1 MAPGASTAHTMME
14 DKEKALHGALATVSM
29 RSRRISQFAPLL
41 IALVGLPARGK
52 SQLAH
57 RLSRHLNWNGEST
70 KVFDCSEYRRKH
82 MALYGSHDIFRADN
96 QQGSAIRRQSARE
109 AVQDAVLWLKEGNSV
124 AIFDGTNITREQRR
138 ELDDYCQSDMGF
150 RILFIECV
158 CEDQEL
164 LERNII
170 EILHY
175 SADYKSM
182 SEEEAVD
189 DLRKKLEH
197 YMRQYEPIDGN
208 LETISFVRVEN
219 MGETVTAH
227 KVIGQKE
234 SGILGYLSGM
244 RALPQ
249 TLYFTRHGESE
260 YNVVGRIGGDAALS
274 ARGQLYARAL
284 AEHVN
289 ALAGREPLTVW
300 TSELR
305 RTKQTAADIRAPKY
319 PLRALNELDAGIC
332 EGLTYEEMQERFP
345 QEFAWRDQDKLRYR
359 YPWGES
365 YIDIMTRLR
374 PVLAALEDDHNVVVV
389 GHQAVLRCMLG
400 YFLDAKLDELPY
412 MNVPLHTIVKL
423 TSYGYKY
430 KVEMIKLPIDCVD
443 THRKQPK
450 FSLYNNVWF
459 RGIIGV
465 YALLDSHYK
474 YDVAPVAFI
483 RLLCLVIYMI
493 LFTLADHARRLADIE
508 RDAAERTATIELELI
523 DKKLSAEKS
532 ASDKRMQ
539 AELEAVEAG
548 SSRGSNRG
556 SRSINSTICTTAPL
570 SPRAIEHG
578 DIALSHKATTS
589 GIPHVFQAGDA
600 IQAHP
605 QAWGP
610 YGTNVA
616 APPGPLP
623 TFQEVGVTSAPP

>member
-1 MAPGASTAHTMME
+1 MMALLRIQSDWYIYFWLLYCKIYSAIIWLFGNHCRGTDKARAVITSGIGGQSLGSLHRVRTRRKKTQQYHRTKHVVALARRPSYKRIVMAPGSSTAHAMME
-14 DKEKALHGALATVSM
+14 DKEKLLAPATI

-57 RLSRHLNWNGEST
+57 RLARHLNWNGEST
-70 KVFDCSEYRRKH
+70 KVFDCSEYRRRH

-96 QQGSAIRRQSARE
+96 QQGSAIRRQSAHE
-109 AVQDAVLWLKEGNSV
+109 AVQDAVIWLKDGNSV

-138 ELDDYCQSDMGF
+138 ELSDYCLSDMGF

-175 SADYKSM
+175 SADYKDM

-197 YMRQYEPIDGN
+197 YMRQYEPIDAG
-208 LETISFVRVEN
+208 LESIGFVRVEN

-227 KVIGQKE
+227 KVAGQKE

-244 RALPQ
+244 RGLPQ
-249 TLYFTRHGESE
+249 TIYFTRHGESE
-260 YNVVGRIGGDAALS
+260 YNVLGRIGGDAALS

-284 AEHVN
+284 ADYFN
-289 ALAGREPLTVW
+289 AMATIDPVSVW

-305 RTKQTAADIRAPKY
+305 RTKQTAADIHAVKRPV
-319 PLRALNELDAGIC
+319 RALNELDAGIC

-374 PVLAALEDDHNVVVV
+374 PVLSALEDEHNVVVV

-430 KVEMIKLPIDCVD
+430 KVEMIKLPVECVD
-443 THRKQPK
+443 TYRQQPK
-450 FSLYNNVWF
+450 NCSIN
-459 RGIIGV
+459 RSTAE
-465 YALLDSHYK
+465 ALTTVPSHY
-474 YDVAPVAFI
+474 D
-483 RLLCLVIYMI
+483 
-493 LFTLADHARRLADIE
+493 TLPSNLWQSP
-508 RDAAERTATIELELI
+508 T
-523 DKKLSAEKS
+523 
-532 ASDKRMQ
+532 
-539 AELEAVEAG
+539 EAQ
-548 SSRGSNRG
+548 
-556 SRSINSTICTTAPL
+556 L
-570 SPRAIEHG
+570 
-578 DIALSHKATTS
+578 
-589 GIPHVFQAGDA
+589 
-600 IQAHP
+600 
-605 QAWGP
+605 
-610 YGTNVA
+610 
-616 APPGPLP
+616 
-623 TFQEVGVTSAPP
+623 

>member
-1 MAPGASTAHTMME
+1 MALLSIQGDWYLYFWLIYCKIYSAIIWLFSNHCRGADKVRSVITSGVSGQSPGGLQRVRTRRRRAPQQHRVKHIVALARRPSLRRIVMAPGASTAHAMME
-14 DKEKALHGALATVSM
+14 DKEKTLHGALATASM

-70 KVFDCSEYRRKH
+70 KVFDCSEYRRRH

-96 QQGSAIRRQSARE
+96 AQGSAIRRQSARE
-109 AVQDAVLWLKEGNSV
+109 AVQDAVLWLKDGNSV

-138 ELDDYCQSDMGF
+138 ELSEYCLSDMGF

-170 EILHY
+170 EILRY
-175 SADYKSM
+175 SADYKAM

-189 DLRKKLEH
+189 DLRKKMEH
-197 YMRQYEPIDGN
+197 YMRQYEPIDSD
-208 LETISFVRVEN
+208 LESISFVRVEN

-227 KVIGQKE
+227 KMAGQKE

-244 RALPQ
+244 RGSPQ

-260 YNVVGRIGGDAALS
+260 YNVLGRIGGDASLS
-274 ARGQLYARAL
+274 PRGLLYAQAL
-284 AEHVN
+284 AEHMN
-289 ALAGREPLTVW
+289 ALGCRDHMTVW
-300 TSELR
+300 TSER
-305 RTKQTAADIRAPKY
+305 WRTKQTAADIRAPKRTV
-319 PLRALNELDAGIC
+319 RALNELDAGIC

-374 PVLAALEDDHNVVVV
+374 PALSALEDEHNVVVV

-430 KVEMIKLPIDCVD
+430 KIEMIKLPVDCVD
-443 THRKQPK
+443 THRMQPK
-450 FSLYNNVWF
+450 NCSIS
-459 RGIIGV
+459 RTTAD
-465 YALLDSHYK
+465 ALVTVPSHY
-474 YDVAPVAFI
+474 DTLPSNLWQAPN
-483 RLLCLVIYMI
+483 
-493 LFTLADHARRLADIE
+493 
-508 RDAAERTATIELELI
+508 
-523 DKKLSAEKS
+523 
-532 ASDKRMQ
+532 
-539 AELEAVEAG
+539 EAQ
-548 SSRGSNRG
+548 
-556 SRSINSTICTTAPL
+556 L
-570 SPRAIEHG
+570 
-578 DIALSHKATTS
+578 
-589 GIPHVFQAGDA
+589 
-600 IQAHP
+600 
-605 QAWGP
+605 
-610 YGTNVA
+610 
-616 APPGPLP
+616 
-623 TFQEVGVTSAPP
+623 

>member
-1 MAPGASTAHTMME
+1 MALLSIRGDWHLYLWLIYRKIYSAVIWLLGNHCRGDKSRSVISVVAGSQSLAGLHRVRTRRRKPQQHRNKHVVALVRRPSLRRIVMAPGASTAHAMME
-14 DKEKALHGALATVSM
+14 DKEKALSNVSM
-29 RSRRISQFAPLL
+29 RRRRISQFAPLL

-70 KVFDCSEYRRKH
+70 KVFDCSEYRRRH
-82 MALYGSHDIFRADN
+82 MAMYGSHDIFRADN
-96 QQGSAIRRQSARE
+96 LQGSAIRSQSARE
-109 AVQDAVLWLKEGNSV
+109 AVQDAVLWLKDGNSV
-124 AIFDGTNITREQRR
+124 AIFDGTNVTKEQRR
-138 ELDDYCQSDMGF
+138 ELNECITDMGF

-175 SADYKSM
+175 SADYKTM
-182 SEEEAVD
+182 TEEEAID

-197 YMRQYEPIDGN
+197 YMRQYEPIDAN
-208 LETISFVRVEN
+208 SEALSFVRVEN
-219 MGETVTAH
+219 MGDTVTAH
-227 KVIGQKE
+227 KVSGQKE

-260 YNVVGRIGGDAALS
+260 YNVVGRIGGDAVLS
-274 ARGQLYARAL
+274 PRGESYAHGL
-284 AEHVN
+284 AVHLNE
-289 ALAGREPLTVW
+289 LAAHEPLTVW

-305 RTKQTAADIRAPKY
+305 RTKQTAADIMAPKRAI
-319 PLRALNELDAGIC
+319 RALNELDAGIC

-374 PVLAALEDDHNVVVV
+374 PVLSALEDEHNVVVV

-400 YFLDAKLDELPY
+400 YFLDAQLDELPY

-430 KVEMIKLPIDCVD
+430 KLEMIKLPIDCVD

-450 FSLYNNVWF
+450 NCSIN
-459 RGIIGV
+459 RTTAD
-465 YALLDSHYK
+465 ALVTVPSHY
-474 YDVAPVAFI
+474 D
-483 RLLCLVIYMI
+483 
-493 LFTLADHARRLADIE
+493 TLP
-508 RDAAERTATIELELI
+508 
-523 DKKLSAEKS
+523 SNMWQNS
-532 ASDKRMQ
+532 
-539 AELEAVEAG
+539 EAQ
-548 SSRGSNRG
+548 
-556 SRSINSTICTTAPL
+556 L
-570 SPRAIEHG
+570 
-578 DIALSHKATTS
+578 
-589 GIPHVFQAGDA
+589 
-600 IQAHP
+600 
-605 QAWGP
+605 
-610 YGTNVA
+610 
-616 APPGPLP
+616 
-623 TFQEVGVTSAPP
+623 

>member
-1 MAPGASTAHTMME
+1 MALLSIQGDFYLYFWLIYCKIYSAIIWLLGNHCRGSDKTRSVITSVAGGQSPGGFQRVRTRRRRAQQNRVKHIVALARRPSLRRIVMAPGANTAHAMME
-14 DKEKALHGALATVSM
+14 DKEKTLHGALATV
-29 RSRRISQFAPLL
+29 RSSRISQFAPLL

-70 KVFDCSEYRRKH
+70 KVFDCSQYRRRH

-96 QQGSAIRRQSARE
+96 AQGSAIRRQSARE
-109 AVQDAVLWLKEGNSV
+109 AVQDAVLWLKDGNSV

-138 ELDDYCQSDMGF
+138 ELTEYCLSDMGF

-170 EILHY
+170 EILRY

-197 YMRQYEPIDGN
+197 YMRQYEPIDEN

-219 MGETVTAH
+219 IGEIVTAH
-227 KVIGQKE
+227 GVAGQKE

-260 YNVVGRIGGDAALS
+260 YNVLGRIGGDASLS
-274 ARGQLYARAL
+274 PRGELYAQAL
-284 AEHVN
+284 AKHIN
-289 ALAGREPLTVW
+289 ALGCRDHVTVW
-300 TSELR
+300 TSERR
-305 RTKQTAADIRAPKY
+305 RTKQTAADIRAPK
-319 PLRALNELDAGIC
+319 RTVRGLNELDAGIC

-374 PVLAALEDDHNVVVV
+374 PALSALEDEHNVVVV

-400 YFLDAKLDELPY
+400 YFLDSKLDELPY

-430 KVEMIKLPIDCVD
+430 NVEMIKLPVECVD
-443 THRKQPK
+443 THRMQPK
-450 FSLYNNVWF
+450 NCSIN
-459 RGIIGV
+459 RTTAD
-465 YALLDSHYK
+465 ALVTVPSHY
-474 YDVAPVAFI
+474 D
-483 RLLCLVIYMI
+483 
-493 LFTLADHARRLADIE
+493 TLP
-508 RDAAERTATIELELI
+508 
-523 DKKLSAEKS
+523 
-532 ASDKRMQ
+532 
-539 AELEAVEAG
+539 
-548 SSRGSNRG
+548 SNLWQ
-556 SRSINSTICTTAPL
+556 NST
-570 SPRAIEHG
+570 E
-578 DIALSHKATTS
+578 
-589 GIPHVFQAGDA
+589 
-600 IQAHP
+600 
-605 QAWGP
+605 
-610 YGTNVA
+610 
-616 APPGPLP
+616 
-623 TFQEVGVTSAPP
+623 SAQL

>member
-1 MAPGASTAHTMME
+1 MAPGSNRAHLSRTGQHNTE
-14 DKEKALHGALATVSM
+14 RGPSLC
-29 RSRRISQFAPLL
+29 SRRISQFAPLL

-57 RLSRHLNWNGEST
+57 RLARHLNWNGEST
-70 KVFDCSEYRRKH
+70 KVFDCSEYRRRH

-109 AVQDAVLWLKEGNSV
+109 AVQDAVLWLKDGNSV

-138 ELDDYCQSDMGF
+138 ELSDYCLTDMGF

-175 SADYKSM
+175 SADYKNM

-197 YMRQYEPIDGN
+197 YMRQYEPIDAGV
-208 LETISFVRVEN
+208 ETISFVRVEN
-219 MGETVTAH
+219 VGETVTAY
-227 KVIGQKE
+227 KVAGQKE

-244 RALPQ
+244 RGLPQ

-260 YNVVGRIGGDAALS
+260 YNVLGRIGGDASLS
-274 ARGQLYARAL
+274 PRGQLYGRAL
-284 AEHVN
+284 AEHINPLVT
-289 ALAGREPLTVW
+289 REPFSVW

-305 RTKQTAADIRAPKY
+305 RTKQTAADIRAPKRAI
-319 PLRALNELDAGIC
+319 RALNELDAGIC

-374 PVLAALEDDHNVVVV
+374 PVLSALEDEHNVVVV

-423 TSYGYKY
+423 SSYGYKY
-430 KVEMIKLPIDCVD
+430 KVEMIKLPVDCVD

-450 FSLYNNVWF
+450 NCSIT
-459 RGIIGV
+459 RSSAD
-465 YALLDSHYK
+465 ALVTVPSHY
-474 YDVAPVAFI
+474 D
-483 RLLCLVIYMI
+483 
-493 LFTLADHARRLADIE
+493 TLPSNLWQNP
-508 RDAAERTATIELELI
+508 AEAQL
-523 DKKLSAEKS
+523 
-532 ASDKRMQ
+532 
-539 AELEAVEAG
+539 
-548 SSRGSNRG
+548 
-556 SRSINSTICTTAPL
+556 
-570 SPRAIEHG
+570 
-578 DIALSHKATTS
+578 
-589 GIPHVFQAGDA
+589 
-600 IQAHP
+600 
-605 QAWGP
+605 
-610 YGTNVA
+610 
-616 APPGPLP
+616 
-623 TFQEVGVTSAPP
+623 

>member
-1 MAPGASTAHTMME
+1 MALMSIQRDWYIYFWLIYCKIYSTIVRLFGNHCRGSDKVRSVITAGVSGQSAGSLHRVRTRRRKQSQHRAKHIVALVRRSSLRRIVMAPGASTAHAMME
-14 DKEKALHGALATVSM
+14 DKEKVLATATM
-29 RSRRISQFAPLL
+29 RSRRINQFAPLL

-57 RLSRHLNWNGEST
+57 RLARHLNWNGEST
-70 KVFDCSEYRRKH
+70 KVFDCSEYRRRH

-109 AVQDAVLWLKEGNSV
+109 AVQDAMLWLKDGNSV

-138 ELDDYCQSDMGF
+138 ELSDYCLNDMGF

-175 SADYKSM
+175 SADYKNM

-197 YMRQYEPIDGN
+197 YMRQYEPIDAG

-227 KVIGQKE
+227 KVAGQKE

-244 RALPQ
+244 RCLPQ

-260 YNVVGRIGGDAALS
+260 YNVLGRIGGDAALS
-274 ARGQLYARAL
+274 PRGQLYARAL
-284 AEHVN
+284 ADHFN
-289 ALAGREPLTVW
+289 SLPAREPYTVW

-305 RTKQTAADIRAPKY
+305 RTKQTAADIRAPKRAV
-319 PLRALNELDAGIC
+319 RALNELDAGIC

-345 QEFAWRDQDKLRYR
+345 QEFAWRDQDKLHYR

-374 PVLAALEDDHNVVVV
+374 PVLSALEDEHNVIVV

-430 KVEMIKLPIDCVD
+430 KVEMTKLPVECVD

-450 FSLYNNVWF
+450 V
-459 RGIIGV
+459 
-465 YALLDSHYK
+465 
-474 YDVAPVAFI
+474 
-483 RLLCLVIYMI
+483 RL
-493 LFTLADHARRLADIE
+493 
-508 RDAAERTATIELELI
+508 
-523 DKKLSAEKS
+523 
-532 ASDKRMQ
+532 
-539 AELEAVEAG
+539 
-548 SSRGSNRG
+548 
-556 SRSINSTICTTAPL
+556 
-570 SPRAIEHG
+570 
-578 DIALSHKATTS
+578 
-589 GIPHVFQAGDA
+589 
-600 IQAHP
+600 
-605 QAWGP
+605 
-610 YGTNVA
+610 
-616 APPGPLP
+616 
-623 TFQEVGVTSAPP
+623 

>member
-1 MAPGASTAHTMME
+1 MALLSIQGGWYLYFWLIYCKIYSAIIWVFGNHCRGSDKARSVITTGVSGQSPGGLQRVRTRRRRAQQNRVKHIVALARRPSLRRIVMAPGASTAHTMME
-14 DKEKALHGALATVSM
+14 DKEKALHGALATV
-29 RSRRISQFAPLL
+29 RSSRISQFAPLL

-70 KVFDCSEYRRKH
+70 KVFDCSEYRRRH

-96 QQGSAIRRQSARE
+96 AQGSAIRRQSARE
-109 AVQDAVLWLKEGNSV
+109 AVQDAVLWLKDGNSV

-138 ELDDYCQSDMGF
+138 ELSEYCISDMGF

-170 EILHY
+170 EILRY

-197 YMRQYEPIDGN
+197 YMRQYEPIDEN

-219 MGETVTAH
+219 FGDTVTAH
-227 KVIGQKE
+227 RVAGQKE

-260 YNVVGRIGGDAALS
+260 YNVLGRIGGDASLS
-274 ARGQLYARAL
+274 ARGQLYAQAL
-284 AEHVN
+284 ADHIN
-289 ALAGREPLTVW
+289 ALGGRDHVTVW
-300 TSELR
+300 TSERR
-305 RTKQTAADIRAPKY
+305 RTKQTAADIRAPKRVV
-319 PLRALNELDAGIC
+319 RALNELDAGIC

-374 PVLAALEDDHNVVVV
+374 PALSALEDEHNVVVV

-400 YFLDAKLDELPY
+400 YFLDSKLDELPY

-430 KVEMIKLPIDCVD
+430 KVEMIKLPIECVD

-450 FSLYNNVWF
+450 NCSIN
-459 RGIIGV
+459 RTTDD
-465 YALLDSHYK
+465 ALVTVPSHY
-474 YDVAPVAFI
+474 D
-483 RLLCLVIYMI
+483 
-493 LFTLADHARRLADIE
+493 TLPSNLWQNP
-508 RDAAERTATIELELI
+508 T
-523 DKKLSAEKS
+523 
-532 ASDKRMQ
+532 
-539 AELEAVEAG
+539 EAQ
-548 SSRGSNRG
+548 
-556 SRSINSTICTTAPL
+556 L
-570 SPRAIEHG
+570 
-578 DIALSHKATTS
+578 
-589 GIPHVFQAGDA
+589 
-600 IQAHP
+600 
-605 QAWGP
+605 
-610 YGTNVA
+610 
-616 APPGPLP
+616 
-623 TFQEVGVTSAPP
+623 

>member
-1 MAPGASTAHTMME
+1 MAPGATAHTMME
-14 DKEKALHGALATVSM
+14 DKEKILSNVSM
-29 RSRRISQFAPLL
+29 RRRRISQFAPLL

-109 AVQDAVLWLKEGNSV
+109 AVQDAVLWLKEGNGV

-138 ELDDYCQSDMGF
+138 ELQDYCTSDMGF

-175 SADYKSM
+175 SADYKTM
-182 SEEEAVD
+182 SEEEAID

-197 YMRQYEPIDGN
+197 YMRQYEPIDAN
-208 LETISFVRVEN
+208 LENINFVRVEN

-227 KVIGQKE
+227 KVAGQKE

-260 YNVVGRIGGDAALS
+260 YNVLGRIGGDAVLS
-274 ARGQLYARAL
+274 PRGQSYAHAL
-284 AEHVN
+284 AEHMNELGVQ
-289 ALAGREPLTVW
+289 EPLSVW

-305 RTKQTAADIRAPKY
+305 RTKQTAAEIMAPKRAV
-319 PLRALNELDAGIC
+319 RALNELDAGIC

-374 PVLAALEDDHNVVVV
+374 PVLSALEDEHNVVVV

-450 FSLYNNVWF
+450 NCSIN
-459 RGIIGV
+459 RSTAD
-465 YALLDSHYK
+465 ALVTVPSHY
-474 YDVAPVAFI
+474 D
-483 RLLCLVIYMI
+483 
-493 LFTLADHARRLADIE
+493 TLPSNLWQ
-508 RDAAERTATIELELI
+508 
-523 DKKLSAEKS
+523 SN
-532 ASDKRMQ
+532 
-539 AELEAVEAG
+539 EAQ
-548 SSRGSNRG
+548 
-556 SRSINSTICTTAPL
+556 L
-570 SPRAIEHG
+570 
-578 DIALSHKATTS
+578 
-589 GIPHVFQAGDA
+589 
-600 IQAHP
+600 
-605 QAWGP
+605 
-610 YGTNVA
+610 
-616 APPGPLP
+616 
-623 TFQEVGVTSAPP
+623 

>member
-1 MAPGASTAHTMME
+1 MALLRVQGDWYIFIWLIYCKIYSVIIWVFGNHCRGADKARSVITAGVGEQSPAGLHRVRTRRRRSQHQHRTKLVALARRPSLRRIVMAPGANAAHAMME
-14 DKEKALHGALATVSM
+14 DKEKTLHGALTTVSM
-29 RSRRISQFAPLL
+29 RTRRISQFAPLL

-70 KVFDCSEYRRKH
+70 KVFDCSEYRRRH
-82 MALYGSHDIFRADN
+82 MALYGSHDIFRADH

-109 AVQDAVLWLKEGNSV
+109 AVQDAVLWLKDGNSV
-124 AIFDGTNITREQRR
+124 AIFDGTNITKEQRR
-138 ELDDYCQSDMGF
+138 ELNEYCLSDMGF

-158 CEDQEL
+158 CEDQDM

-175 SADYKSM
+175 SADYKNM
-182 SEEEAVD
+182 SEVEAVD

-197 YMRQYEPIDGN
+197 YMRQYEPIDAGVEN
-208 LETISFVRVEN
+208 ISFVRVEN

-227 KVIGQKE
+227 KVAGQKE

-260 YNVVGRIGGDAALS
+260 YNVLGRIGGDASLS

-284 AEHVN
+284 GEHMN
-289 ALAGREPLTVW
+289 ALASREPMSVW

-305 RTKQTAADIRAPKY
+305 RTKQTAADIRAPKRAV
-319 PLRALNELDAGIC
+319 RALNELDAGIC

-374 PVLAALEDDHNVVVV
+374 PVLSALEDEHNVVVV

-412 MNVPLHTIVKL
+412 MNIPLHTIVKL

-430 KVEMIKLPIDCVD
+430 KVEMIKMPIDCVD
-443 THRKQPK
+443 THRQQPK
-450 FSLYNNVWF
+450 NCSIT
-459 RGIIGV
+459 R
-465 YALLDSHYK
+465 
-474 YDVAPVAFI
+474 
-483 RLLCLVIYMI
+483 
-493 LFTLADHARRLADIE
+493 
-508 RDAAERTATIELELI
+508 
-523 DKKLSAEKS
+523 S
-532 ASDKRMQ
+532 ASDALVTVPSHYDTLPSNLWQ
-539 AELEAVEAG
+539 NAPEAQ
-548 SSRGSNRG
+548 
-556 SRSINSTICTTAPL
+556 L
-570 SPRAIEHG
+570 
-578 DIALSHKATTS
+578 
-589 GIPHVFQAGDA
+589 
-600 IQAHP
+600 
-605 QAWGP
+605 
-610 YGTNVA
+610 
-616 APPGPLP
+616 
-623 TFQEVGVTSAPP
+623 

>member
-1 MAPGASTAHTMME
+1 MAFLSIQSDWYICFWLIYCKIYSAIIWVFGNHCRGTDKARSVINTGVSVQSPGGLCRVRTRRRKPQQQLRYKHIVALARRPSLRRIVMAPGASAAHAMME
-14 DKEKALHGALATVSM
+14 DKEKTLHATVALHT
-29 RSRRISQFAPLL
+29 RRISQFAPLL

-52 SQLAH
+52 SQVAH

-70 KVFDCSEYRRKH
+70 KVFDCSEYRRRH
-82 MALYGSHDIFRADN
+82 MALYGSHDIFRADH

-109 AVQDAVLWLKEGNSV
+109 AVQDAVLWLKDGNSV
-124 AIFDGTNITREQRR
+124 AIFDGTNITKEQRQ
-138 ELDDYCQSDMGF
+138 ELNEYCLSDMGF

-175 SADYKSM
+175 SADYKNM

-197 YMRQYEPIDGN
+197 YMRQYEPIDAG
-208 LETISFVRVEN
+208 LEDISFVRVEN

-227 KVIGQKE
+227 RVAGQKE
-234 SGILGYLSGM
+234 SGILGYLSCM

-260 YNVVGRIGGDAALS
+260 YNVLGRIGGDASLS
-274 ARGQLYARAL
+274 ARGQLYASAL
-284 AEHVN
+284 ADHMN
-289 ALAGREPLTVW
+289 AVGSREPLTVW

-305 RTKQTAADIRAPKY
+305 RTKQTAADIRAPKRAV
-319 PLRALNELDAGIC
+319 RALNELDAGIC

-374 PVLAALEDDHNVVVV
+374 PVLSALEDEHNVVVV

-412 MNVPLHTIVKL
+412 MTVPLHTIVKL

-430 KVEMIKLPIDCVD
+430 KVEMIKMPIECVD
-443 THRKQPK
+443 THRKQPMNC
-450 FSLYNNVWF
+450 SIT
-459 RGIIGV
+459 RSASE
-465 YALLDSHYK
+465 ALTTVPSHY
-474 YDVAPVAFI
+474 D
-483 RLLCLVIYMI
+483 
-493 LFTLADHARRLADIE
+493 TLPSNLWQNT
-508 RDAAERTATIELELI
+508 AEAQL
-523 DKKLSAEKS
+523 
-532 ASDKRMQ
+532 
-539 AELEAVEAG
+539 
-548 SSRGSNRG
+548 
-556 SRSINSTICTTAPL
+556 
-570 SPRAIEHG
+570 
-578 DIALSHKATTS
+578 
-589 GIPHVFQAGDA
+589 
-600 IQAHP
+600 
-605 QAWGP
+605 
-610 YGTNVA
+610 
-616 APPGPLP
+616 
-623 TFQEVGVTSAPP
+623 

>member
-1 MAPGASTAHTMME
+1 MIQIAIDGVTIVWLFGNHCRGSDKARSVITTGVGGQSPGGLQRVRTRRRKAQQNYRVKHIVALARRPSLRRIVMAPGAHSAHAMME
-14 DKEKALHGALATVSM
+14 DKEKALHGALATV
-29 RSRRISQFAPLL
+29 RSSRISQFAPLL

-70 KVFDCSEYRRKH
+70 KVFDCSEYRRRR

-96 QQGSAIRRQSARE
+96 AQGSAIRRQSARE
-109 AVQDAVLWLKEGNSV
+109 AVQDAVLWLKDGNSV

-138 ELDDYCQSDMGF
+138 DLEEYCVSDMGF

-197 YMRQYEPIDGN
+197 YMRQYEPIDDN

-219 MGETVTAH
+219 FGETVTAH
-227 KVIGQKE
+227 RVAGQKE

-260 YNVVGRIGGDAALS
+260 YNVLGRIGGDASLS
-274 ARGQLYARAL
+274 PRGALYAQAL
-284 AEHVN
+284 ANYIN
-289 ALAGREPLTVW
+289 ALGCRDHVTVW
-300 TSELR
+300 TSERR
-305 RTKQTAADIRAPKY
+305 RTKQTATDIRAPKRVV
-319 PLRALNELDAGIC
+319 RALNELDAGIC

-374 PVLAALEDDHNVVVV
+374 PALSALEDDHNVVVV

-400 YFLDAKLDELPY
+400 YFLDTKLDELPY
-412 MNVPLHTIVKL
+412 MTVPLHTIVKL

-430 KVEMIKLPIDCVD
+430 RVEMIKLPVDCVD
-443 THRKQPK
+443 THRVQPK
-450 FSLYNNVWF
+450 NCSIN
-459 RGIIGV
+459 RTTDD
-465 YALLDSHYK
+465 ALVTVPSHY
-474 YDVAPVAFI
+474 D
-483 RLLCLVIYMI
+483 
-493 LFTLADHARRLADIE
+493 TLPSNLWQNPTEAQHA
-508 RDAAERTATIELELI
+508 
-523 DKKLSAEKS
+523 
-532 ASDKRMQ
+532 
-539 AELEAVEAG
+539 
-548 SSRGSNRG
+548 
-556 SRSINSTICTTAPL
+556 
-570 SPRAIEHG
+570 
-578 DIALSHKATTS
+578 
-589 GIPHVFQAGDA
+589 
-600 IQAHP
+600 
-605 QAWGP
+605 
-610 YGTNVA
+610 
-616 APPGPLP
+616 
-623 TFQEVGVTSAPP
+623 

>member
-1 MAPGASTAHTMME
+1 MALLSIQGDWYLYFWLIYCKIYSAIIWLFSNHCRGADKVRSVITSGVSGQSPTGLHRVRPRRRRAPQQHRVKHIVALARRPSLRRIVMAPGASTAHTMME
-14 DKEKALHGALATVSM
+14 DKEKIFHGALATASM

-57 RLSRHLNWNGEST
+57 RLARHLNWNGEST
-70 KVFDCSEYRRKH
+70 KVFDCSEYRRRH
-82 MALYGSHDIFRADN
+82 MLLYGSHDIFRADN
-96 QQGSAIRRQSARE
+96 AQGSAIRRQSARE
-109 AVQDAVLWLKEGNSV
+109 AVQDAVLWLKDGNSV

-138 ELDDYCQSDMGF
+138 ELSEYCLSDMGF

-182 SEEEAVD
+182 SEEDAVD
-189 DLRKKLEH
+189 DLRKKMEH
-197 YMRQYEPIDGN
+197 YMRQYEPIDAE

-219 MGETVTAH
+219 VGETVTAH
-227 KVIGQKE
+227 RVAGQKE

-244 RALPQ
+244 RGLPQ

-260 YNVVGRIGGDAALS
+260 YNVLGRIGGDASLS
-274 ARGQLYARAL
+274 PRGLLYATAL
-284 AEHVN
+284 AEHMN
-289 ALAGREPLTVW
+289 ALACRDHMTVW
-300 TSELR
+300 TSER
-305 RTKQTAADIRAPKY
+305 WRTKQTAADIRAPKRVV
-319 PLRALNELDAGIC
+319 RALNELDAGIC

-374 PVLAALEDDHNVVVV
+374 PALSALEDEHNVVVV

-430 KVEMIKLPIDCVD
+430 KVEMIKLPVECVD
-443 THRKQPK
+443 THRQQPK
-450 FSLYNNVWF
+450 NCSIN
-459 RGIIGV
+459 RTTAD
-465 YALLDSHYK
+465 ALVTVPSHY
-474 YDVAPVAFI
+474 D
-483 RLLCLVIYMI
+483 
-493 LFTLADHARRLADIE
+493 TLPSNLWQSP
-508 RDAAERTATIELELI
+508 T
-523 DKKLSAEKS
+523 
-532 ASDKRMQ
+532 
-539 AELEAVEAG
+539 EAQ
-548 SSRGSNRG
+548 
-556 SRSINSTICTTAPL
+556 L
-570 SPRAIEHG
+570 
-578 DIALSHKATTS
+578 
-589 GIPHVFQAGDA
+589 
-600 IQAHP
+600 
-605 QAWGP
+605 
-610 YGTNVA
+610 
-616 APPGPLP
+616 
-623 TFQEVGVTSAPP
+623 

>member
-1 MAPGASTAHTMME
+1 MALLNNRGDWYLYIWLIYRKIYSAVIWLLGNHCRSDKSRSVISAGVSSQSIGGLHRVRTRRRKSQQHRIKHIVALVRRPSLRRIVMAPGPSTAHAMME
-14 DKEKALHGALATVSM
+14 DKEKTLSNVTM
-29 RSRRISQFAPLL
+29 RRRRISQFAPLL

-70 KVFDCSEYRRKH
+70 KVFDCSEYRRRH

-109 AVQDAVLWLKEGNSV
+109 AVQDAVLWLKDGNSV

-138 ELDDYCQSDMGF
+138 ELNDYCISDMGF

-175 SADYKSM
+175 SADYKTM
-182 SEEEAVD
+182 SEEEAID

-197 YMRQYEPIDGN
+197 YMRQYEPIDGS
-208 LETISFVRVEN
+208 LESNINFVRVEN

-227 KVIGQKE
+227 KVSGQKE

-260 YNVVGRIGGDAALS
+260 YNVLGRIGGDAALS
-274 ARGQLYARAL
+274 PRGESYAHAL
-284 AEHVN
+284 AEHLNGLSV
-289 ALAGREPLTVW
+289 REPLTVW

-305 RTKQTAADIRAPKY
+305 RTKQTAAEILAPKRSI
-319 PLRALNELDAGIC
+319 RALNELDAGIC

-374 PVLAALEDDHNVVVV
+374 PVLSALEDEHNVVVV

-430 KVEMIKLPIDCVD
+430 KVEMIKLPIECVD

-450 FSLYNNVWF
+450 NCSIN
-459 RGIIGV
+459 RSTAD
-465 YALLDSHYK
+465 ALVTVPSHY
-474 YDVAPVAFI
+474 D
-483 RLLCLVIYMI
+483 
-493 LFTLADHARRLADIE
+493 TLPSNLWQN
-508 RDAAERTATIELELI
+508 T
-523 DKKLSAEKS
+523 
-532 ASDKRMQ
+532 
-539 AELEAVEAG
+539 EAQ
-548 SSRGSNRG
+548 
-556 SRSINSTICTTAPL
+556 L
-570 SPRAIEHG
+570 
-578 DIALSHKATTS
+578 
-589 GIPHVFQAGDA
+589 
-600 IQAHP
+600 
-605 QAWGP
+605 
-610 YGTNVA
+610 
-616 APPGPLP
+616 
-623 TFQEVGVTSAPP
+623 

>member
-1 MAPGASTAHTMME
+1 MALSSIQGDLCTYFWLLYCKIYSAIIWLFGNHCRGADKVRSVITAGAGVQSSGGLHRVRTRRRKVQQHRVKHIVALTRRPSVRRIVMAPGTSTAHAMME
-14 DKEKALHGALATVSM
+14 DKEKTLHGALSAVSM
-29 RSRRISQFAPLL
+29 RTRRISPFAPLL

-70 KVFDCSEYRRKH
+70 KVFDCSEYRRRR

-109 AVQDAVLWLKEGNSV
+109 AVQDAMLWLKDGNSV

-138 ELDDYCQSDMGF
+138 DLDEYCLNEMGF

-158 CEDQEL
+158 CEDQDL

-175 SADYKSM
+175 SADYKDM
-182 SEEEAVD
+182 SEDEAVD

-197 YMRQYEPIDGN
+197 YMRQYEPIDAG
-208 LETISFVRVEN
+208 LENIGFVRVEN

-227 KVIGQKE
+227 KVSGQKE

-260 YNVVGRIGGDAALS
+260 YNVLGRIGGDAALS
-274 ARGQLYARAL
+274 ARGQTYARAL
-284 AEHVN
+284 ADHMN
-289 ALAGREPLTVW
+289 GLAVREPFTIW

-305 RTKQTAADIRAPKY
+305 RTKQTAAEIRAPKRAI
-319 PLRALNELDAGIC
+319 RALNELDAGIC

-374 PVLAALEDDHNVVVV
+374 PVLSALEDDHNVIVV

-430 KVEMIKLPIDCVD
+430 KVEMIKMAVDCVD

-450 FSLYNNVWF
+450 NCSIT
-459 RGIIGV
+459 RTTAD
-465 YALLDSHYK
+465 ALVTVPSHY
-474 YDVAPVAFI
+474 D
-483 RLLCLVIYMI
+483 
-493 LFTLADHARRLADIE
+493 TLP
-508 RDAAERTATIELELI
+508 
-523 DKKLSAEKS
+523 
-532 ASDKRMQ
+532 
-539 AELEAVEAG
+539 
-548 SSRGSNRG
+548 SNLWQ
-556 SRSINSTICTTAPL
+556 NSTEAQ
-570 SPRAIEHG
+570 
-578 DIALSHKATTS
+578 
-589 GIPHVFQAGDA
+589 V
-600 IQAHP
+600 
-605 QAWGP
+605 
-610 YGTNVA
+610 
-616 APPGPLP
+616 
-623 TFQEVGVTSAPP
+623 

>member
-1 MAPGASTAHTMME
+1 MALLSHIQSEWYKLYFWLIYCKIYSAVIWLVGNHCRGADKNRSVITAGVSGQSPSGLHRVRTRRRKSQQHHRSKHIVALARRPSLRRIVMAPGASTAHAMLE
-14 DKEKALHGALATVSM
+14 DKEKALQGSLASVSL
-29 RSRRISQFAPLL
+29 RTRRISQFAPLL

-70 KVFDCSEYRRKH
+70 KVFDCSEYRRRH
-82 MALYGSHDIFRADN
+82 MALYATHDIFRADN

-109 AVQDAVLWLKEGNSV
+109 AVQDAILWLKEGNCV

-138 ELDDYCQSDMGF
+138 ELDDYITEMGF

-158 CEDQEL
+158 CEDQVL

-175 SADYKSM
+175 SADYKNM
-182 SEEEAVD
+182 SAGEAVD

-197 YMRQYEPIDGN
+197 YMRQYEPIDASV
-208 LETISFVRVEN
+208 ESISFVRVED

-227 KVIGQKE
+227 KVAGQKE

-244 RALPQ
+244 RGQPQ

-260 YNVVGRIGGDAALS
+260 YNVLGRIGGDANLS
-274 ARGQLYARAL
+274 ARGQQYARAL
-284 AEHVN
+284 AEYIN
-289 ALAGREPLTVW
+289 AIASREPLSVW

-305 RTKQTAADIRAPKY
+305 RTKQTAAEIRAPKRAV
-319 PLRALNELDAGIC
+319 RALNELDAGIC

-374 PVLAALEDDHNVVVV
+374 PVLSALEDEHNVLVV

-430 KVEMIKLPIDCVD
+430 KVEMIQLPIDCVD

-450 FSLYNNVWF
+450 NCSIS
-459 RGIIGV
+459 RSTAD
-465 YALLDSHYK
+465 ALVTVPSHY
-474 YDVAPVAFI
+474 D
-483 RLLCLVIYMI
+483 
-493 LFTLADHARRLADIE
+493 TLPSNIWQN
-508 RDAAERTATIELELI
+508 
-523 DKKLSAEKS
+523 SN
-532 ASDKRMQ
+532 
-539 AELEAVEAG
+539 EAQ
-548 SSRGSNRG
+548 
-556 SRSINSTICTTAPL
+556 I
-570 SPRAIEHG
+570 
-578 DIALSHKATTS
+578 
-589 GIPHVFQAGDA
+589 
-600 IQAHP
+600 
-605 QAWGP
+605 
-610 YGTNVA
+610 
-616 APPGPLP
+616 
-623 TFQEVGVTSAPP
+623 

>member
-1 MAPGASTAHTMME
+1 MALLRIQGDWYIYIWLIYCKIYSAIIWVFGNHCRGADKVRSVITAGAGVQSPAGLHRVRSRRRRSQHQTRTKLVALARRPSLRRIVMAPGANAAHAMME
-14 DKEKALHGALATVSM
+14 DKEKTLHGALATVSM
-29 RSRRISQFAPLL
+29 RTRRISQFAPLL

-70 KVFDCSEYRRKH
+70 KVFDCSEYRRRH
-82 MALYGSHDIFRADN
+82 MALYCSHDIFRADH

-109 AVQDAVLWLKEGNSV
+109 AVQDAVLWLKDGNSV
-124 AIFDGTNITREQRR
+124 AIFDGTNITKEQRR
-138 ELDDYCQSDMGF
+138 ELNDYCLNDMGF

-158 CEDQEL
+158 CEDQDM

-175 SADYKSM
+175 SADYKNM
-182 SEEEAVD
+182 SEVEAVD

-197 YMRQYEPIDGN
+197 YMRQYEPIDAGVEN
-208 LETISFVRVEN
+208 ISFVRVEN

-227 KVIGQKE
+227 KVAGQKE

-260 YNVVGRIGGDAALS
+260 YNVLGRIGGDASLS

-284 AEHVN
+284 AEHMN
-289 ALAGREPLTVW
+289 AIGTRDAINVW

-305 RTKQTAADIRAPKY
+305 RTKQTAAEIRAPKRAV
-319 PLRALNELDAGIC
+319 RALNELDAGIC

-374 PVLAALEDDHNVVVV
+374 PVLSALEDEHNVVVV

-430 KVEMIKLPIDCVD
+430 NVEMIKMPIDCVD
-443 THRKQPK
+443 TQRQQPK
-450 FSLYNNVWF
+450 NCSIT
-459 RGIIGV
+459 R
-465 YALLDSHYK
+465 
-474 YDVAPVAFI
+474 
-483 RLLCLVIYMI
+483 
-493 LFTLADHARRLADIE
+493 
-508 RDAAERTATIELELI
+508 
-523 DKKLSAEKS
+523 S
-532 ASDKRMQ
+532 ASDALVTVPSHYDTLPSNLWQ
-539 AELEAVEAG
+539 SATEAQV
-548 SSRGSNRG
+548 
-556 SRSINSTICTTAPL
+556 
-570 SPRAIEHG
+570 
-578 DIALSHKATTS
+578 
-589 GIPHVFQAGDA
+589 
-600 IQAHP
+600 
-605 QAWGP
+605 
-610 YGTNVA
+610 
-616 APPGPLP
+616 
-623 TFQEVGVTSAPP
+623 

>member
-1 MAPGASTAHTMME
+1 MAFFSIHLQSDWYTFFWLIYCKIYSAIIWLVGNHCRGADKSRSVITAGVVGQSPSGLHRVRTRRRKPQPQHRIKHVVALARRPSLRRIVMAPGASTAHAMME
-14 DKEKALHGALATVSM
+14 DKEKTLHGASVSLL
-29 RSRRISQFAPLL
+29 SRRISPFAPLL

-70 KVFDCSEYRRKH
+70 KVFDCSQYRRRH
-82 MALYGSHDIFRADN
+82 MELYGSHDIFRADN
-96 QQGSAIRRQSARE
+96 AQGSAIRRQSARE
-109 AVQDAVLWLKEGNSV
+109 AVQDAVLWLKDGNSV

-138 ELDDYCQSDMGF
+138 ELNEYCLAEMGF

-175 SADYKSM
+175 SADYKTM
-182 SEEEAVD
+182 SEVEAVD

-197 YMRQYEPIDGN
+197 YMRQYEPIDGS
-208 LETISFVRVEN
+208 LESISFVRVEN

-227 KVIGQKE
+227 KVAGQKE

-244 RALPQ
+244 RGLPQ

-260 YNVVGRIGGDAALS
+260 YNVLGRIGGDANLS
-274 ARGQLYARAL
+274 ARGQLYASAL
-284 AEHVN
+284 AEYMN
-289 ALAGREPLTVW
+289 ALATCEPVTVW

-305 RTKQTAADIRAPKY
+305 RTKQTADEIHAPKRAV
-319 PLRALNELDAGIC
+319 RALNELDAGIC

-374 PVLAALEDDHNVVVV
+374 PVLSALEDEHNVVVV

-412 MNVPLHTIVKL
+412 MTVPLHTIVKL

-430 KVEMIKLPIDCVD
+430 KVEMIKMPVECVD

-450 FSLYNNVWF
+450 NCSTS
-459 RGIIGV
+459 RTPAD
-465 YALLDSHYK
+465 ALLTVPSHY
-474 YDVAPVAFI
+474 D
-483 RLLCLVIYMI
+483 
-493 LFTLADHARRLADIE
+493 TLPSNLWQNP
-508 RDAAERTATIELELI
+508 T
-523 DKKLSAEKS
+523 
-532 ASDKRMQ
+532 
-539 AELEAVEAG
+539 EAQ
-548 SSRGSNRG
+548 
-556 SRSINSTICTTAPL
+556 L
-570 SPRAIEHG
+570 
-578 DIALSHKATTS
+578 
-589 GIPHVFQAGDA
+589 
-600 IQAHP
+600 
-605 QAWGP
+605 
-610 YGTNVA
+610 
-616 APPGPLP
+616 
-623 TFQEVGVTSAPP
+623 

>member
-1 MAPGASTAHTMME
+1 MALLRVQGDWYIFIWLIYCKIYSVIIWVFGNHCRGADKARSVITAGVGEQSPAGLHRVRTRRRRSQHQHRTKLVALARRPSLRRIVMAPGANAAHAMME
-14 DKEKALHGALATVSM
+14 DKEKTLHGALATVSM
-29 RSRRISQFAPLL
+29 RTRRISQFAPLL

-70 KVFDCSEYRRKH
+70 KVFDCSEYRRRH
-82 MALYGSHDIFRADN
+82 MALYGSHDIFRADH

-109 AVQDAVLWLKEGNSV
+109 AVQDAVLWLKDGNSV
-124 AIFDGTNITREQRR
+124 AIFDGTNITKEQRR
-138 ELDDYCQSDMGF
+138 ELNEYCLSDMGF

-158 CEDQEL
+158 CEDQDM

-175 SADYKSM
+175 SADYKNM
-182 SEEEAVD
+182 SEVEAVD

-197 YMRQYEPIDGN
+197 YMRQYEPIDAGVEN
-208 LETISFVRVEN
+208 ISFVRVEN

-227 KVIGQKE
+227 KVAGQKE

-260 YNVVGRIGGDAALS
+260 YNVLGRIGGDASLS

-284 AEHVN
+284 GEHMN
-289 ALAGREPLTVW
+289 ALAAREPMSVW

-305 RTKQTAADIRAPKY
+305 RTKQTAADIRAPKRAV
-319 PLRALNELDAGIC
+319 RALNELDAGIC

-374 PVLAALEDDHNVVVV
+374 PVLSALEDEHNVVVV

-412 MNVPLHTIVKL
+412 MNIPLHTIVKL

-430 KVEMIKLPIDCVD
+430 KVEMIKMPIDCVD
-443 THRKQPK
+443 THRQQPK
-450 FSLYNNVWF
+450 NCSIT
-459 RGIIGV
+459 R
-465 YALLDSHYK
+465 
-474 YDVAPVAFI
+474 
-483 RLLCLVIYMI
+483 
-493 LFTLADHARRLADIE
+493 
-508 RDAAERTATIELELI
+508 
-523 DKKLSAEKS
+523 S
-532 ASDKRMQ
+532 ASDALVTVPSHYDTLPSNLWQ
-539 AELEAVEAG
+539 NAPEAQ
-548 SSRGSNRG
+548 
-556 SRSINSTICTTAPL
+556 L
-570 SPRAIEHG
+570 
-578 DIALSHKATTS
+578 
-589 GIPHVFQAGDA
+589 
-600 IQAHP
+600 
-605 QAWGP
+605 
-610 YGTNVA
+610 
-616 APPGPLP
+616 
-623 TFQEVGVTSAPP
+623 

>member
-1 MAPGASTAHTMME
+1 MDLTMIIAVSLLMALLSIQGDWYLYIWLIYCKIYSAIIWLFSNHCRGADKVRSVITSGVSGQSPGGLHRVRTRRRRAPQQHRVKHIVALARRPSLRRIVMAPGASTAHTMME
-14 DKEKALHGALATVSM
+14 DKEKILNGALATASM

-57 RLSRHLNWNGEST
+57 RLARHLNWNGEST
-70 KVFDCSEYRRKH
+70 KVFDCSEYRRRH

-96 QQGSAIRRQSARE
+96 AQGSAIRRQSARE
-109 AVQDAVLWLKEGNSV
+109 AVQDAVLWLKDGNSV

-138 ELDDYCQSDMGF
+138 ELSEYCLSDMGF

-197 YMRQYEPIDGN
+197 YMRQYEPIDAE

-219 MGETVTAH
+219 VGETVTAH
-227 KVIGQKE
+227 RVAGQKE

-244 RALPQ
+244 RGLPQ

-260 YNVVGRIGGDAALS
+260 YNVLGRIGGDASLS
-274 ARGQLYARAL
+274 PRGLLYAQAL
-284 AEHVN
+284 ADHMN
-289 ALAGREPLTVW
+289 ALPCRDHMTVW
-300 TSELR
+300 TSER
-305 RTKQTAADIRAPKY
+305 WRTKQTAAHIRAPKRVV
-319 PLRALNELDAGIC
+319 RALNELDAGIC

-374 PVLAALEDDHNVVVV
+374 PALSALEDEHNVVVV

-430 KVEMIKLPIDCVD
+430 KVEMIKLPVDCVD
-443 THRKQPK
+443 THRQQPK
-450 FSLYNNVWF
+450 NCSIN
-459 RGIIGV
+459 RTSAD
-465 YALLDSHYK
+465 ALVTVPSHY
-474 YDVAPVAFI
+474 D
-483 RLLCLVIYMI
+483 
-493 LFTLADHARRLADIE
+493 TLPSNLWQNP
-508 RDAAERTATIELELI
+508 T
-523 DKKLSAEKS
+523 
-532 ASDKRMQ
+532 
-539 AELEAVEAG
+539 EAQ
-548 SSRGSNRG
+548 
-556 SRSINSTICTTAPL
+556 L
-570 SPRAIEHG
+570 
-578 DIALSHKATTS
+578 
-589 GIPHVFQAGDA
+589 
-600 IQAHP
+600 
-605 QAWGP
+605 
-610 YGTNVA
+610 
-616 APPGPLP
+616 
-623 TFQEVGVTSAPP
+623 

>member
-1 MAPGASTAHTMME
+1 MALVSVQGEWYIYFWLLYCKIYSAIIWLFGNHCRGADKVRSVITGGTGVQSSGSIQRARTRRKKAQQHRVKYIVALTRRSSARRIIMAPGASAAHVMME
-14 DKEKALHGALATVSM
+14 DKEKTLHGAGVSM
-29 RSRRISQFAPLL
+29 RTRRVSPFAPLL

-70 KVFDCSEYRRKH
+70 KVFDSSEYRRRH

-109 AVQDAVLWLKEGNSV
+109 AAQDAVHWLKDGNSV
-124 AIFDGTNITREQRR
+124 AIFDGTNITREQRQDLNGLS
-138 ELDDYCQSDMGF
+138 EMGF

-158 CEDQEL
+158 CEDQDL

-175 SADYKSM
+175 SADYKNM
-182 SEEEAVD
+182 SEDGAVD

-197 YMRQYEPIDGN
+197 YMRQYEPIDVGVEN
-208 LETISFVRVEN
+208 IAVVRVEN

-227 KVIGQKE
+227 KVSGQKE

-260 YNVVGRIGGDAALS
+260 YNVLGRIGGDAALS
-274 ARGQLYARAL
+274 ARGEMYARAL
-284 AEHVN
+284 AEHMN
-289 ALAGREPLTVW
+289 GLATREPFSIW

-305 RTKQTAADIRAPKY
+305 RTKQTAADIRAPKCA
-319 PLRALNELDAGIC
+319 LRALNELDAGIC

-374 PVLAALEDDHNVVVV
+374 PVLSALEDDHNVIVV

-412 MNVPLHTIVKL
+412 MTVPLHTIVKL
-423 TSYGYKY
+423 TSYGYTY
-430 KVEMIKLPIDCVD
+430 KVEMIKMPVDCVD

-450 FSLYNNVWF
+450 NCSIT
-459 RGIIGV
+459 RTTAD
-465 YALLDSHYK
+465 ALVTVPSHY
-474 YDVAPVAFI
+474 D
-483 RLLCLVIYMI
+483 
-493 LFTLADHARRLADIE
+493 TLPSNLWQNP
-508 RDAAERTATIELELI
+508 
-523 DKKLSAEKS
+523 S
-532 ASDKRMQ
+532 
-539 AELEAVEAG
+539 EAQ
-548 SSRGSNRG
+548 
-556 SRSINSTICTTAPL
+556 I
-570 SPRAIEHG
+570 
-578 DIALSHKATTS
+578 
-589 GIPHVFQAGDA
+589 
-600 IQAHP
+600 
-605 QAWGP
+605 
-610 YGTNVA
+610 
-616 APPGPLP
+616 
-623 TFQEVGVTSAPP
+623 

>member
-1 MAPGASTAHTMME
+1 MALLCIRGDWYLYFWLIYCKVYSAIIWFVGNHCRGSDKARSVISGSVGNQSPSGLPRVRTRRRKPQQHKVKHIVALVRRPSLRRIVMAPGAAAHAMME
-14 DKEKALHGALATVSM
+14 DKAKTLNGALANVSM
-29 RSRRISQFAPLL
+29 RTRRISQFAPLL

-82 MALYGSHDIFRADN
+82 MALYGTHDIFRADN

-109 AVQDAVLWLKEGNSV
+109 AVQDAVLWLKDGNSV

-138 ELDDYCQSDMGF
+138 ELNEYCLSDMGF

-175 SADYKSM
+175 SADYKAM
-182 SEEEAVD
+182 SEEQAVD

-208 LETISFVRVEN
+208 LEGVSFVRVEN

-227 KVIGQKE
+227 KVAGQKE

-244 RALPQ
+244 RAFPQ
-249 TLYFTRHGESE
+249 TIYFTRHGESE
-260 YNVVGRIGGDAALS
+260 YNVLGRIGGDANLS
-274 ARGQLYARAL
+274 PRGQRYAIAL
-284 AEHVN
+284 AEHIN
-289 ALAGREPLTVW
+289 SKASCEPMAVW
-300 TSELR
+300 TSEMR
-305 RTKQTAADIRAPKY
+305 RTKQTASDIMAPKRA
-319 PLRALNELDAGIC
+319 LRALNELDAGIC

-374 PVLAALEDDHNVVVV
+374 PVLSALEDEHNVVVV

-412 MNVPLHTIVKL
+412 MTVPLHTIVKL

-430 KVEMIKLPIDCVD
+430 KVEMVKLPVECVD

-450 FSLYNNVWF
+450 NCSIT
-459 RGIIGV
+459 RTTAD
-465 YALLDSHYK
+465 ALVTVPSHY
-474 YDVAPVAFI
+474 D
-483 RLLCLVIYMI
+483 
-493 LFTLADHARRLADIE
+493 TLPSNLWQ
-508 RDAAERTATIELELI
+508 
-523 DKKLSAEKS
+523 SS
-532 ASDKRMQ
+532 
-539 AELEAVEAG
+539 EAQ
-548 SSRGSNRG
+548 
-556 SRSINSTICTTAPL
+556 L
-570 SPRAIEHG
+570 
-578 DIALSHKATTS
+578 
-589 GIPHVFQAGDA
+589 
-600 IQAHP
+600 
-605 QAWGP
+605 
-610 YGTNVA
+610 
-616 APPGPLP
+616 
-623 TFQEVGVTSAPP
+623 

>member
-1 MAPGASTAHTMME
+1 MALLSAQPHSDWYTYFWLIYCKIYSAIIWLVGNHCRGADKSRVVITAGVGSQSPSGLHRVRTRRRKPQQQHRVRHIVVALARRPSLRRIVMAPGASTAHAMME
-14 DKEKALHGALATVSM
+14 DKEKALHGALASVSL
-29 RSRRISQFAPLL
+29 RTRRISQFAPLL
-41 IALVGLPARGK
+41 IVLVGLPARGK

-70 KVFDCSEYRRKH
+70 KVFDCSEYRRRR

-96 QQGSAIRRQSARE
+96 AQGSAIRRQSASE
-109 AVQDAVLWLKEGNSV
+109 AVQDAVLWLKDGNSV

-138 ELDDYCQSDMGF
+138 ELNDYCLGEMGF

-175 SADYKSM
+175 SADYKAM

-197 YMRQYEPIDGN
+197 YMRQYEPIDAN
-208 LETISFVRVEN
+208 LENISFARVEN

-227 KVIGQKE
+227 KVAGQKE

-244 RALPQ
+244 RGMPQ

-260 YNVVGRIGGDAALS
+260 YNVLGRIGGDAQLS
-274 ARGQLYARAL
+274 PRGQQYAHAL
-284 AEHVN
+284 AEHIN
-289 ALAGREPLTVW
+289 AVANHEPMTVW

-305 RTKQTAADIRAPKY
+305 RTKQTAAEIRAPKRAV
-319 PLRALNELDAGIC
+319 RALNELDAGIC

-374 PVLAALEDDHNVVVV
+374 PVLTALEDEHNVVVV

-412 MNVPLHTIVKL
+412 MTVPLHTIVKL

-430 KVEMIKLPIDCVD
+430 KIEMIKLPIDCVD

-450 FSLYNNVWF
+450 NCSIS
-459 RGIIGV
+459 RTTAD
-465 YALLDSHYK
+465 ALVTVPSHY
-474 YDVAPVAFI
+474 D
-483 RLLCLVIYMI
+483 
-493 LFTLADHARRLADIE
+493 TLPSNLWQN
-508 RDAAERTATIELELI
+508 
-523 DKKLSAEKS
+523 SAE
-532 ASDKRMQ
+532 AQ
-539 AELEAVEAG
+539 L
-548 SSRGSNRG
+548 
-556 SRSINSTICTTAPL
+556 
-570 SPRAIEHG
+570 
-578 DIALSHKATTS
+578 
-589 GIPHVFQAGDA
+589 
-600 IQAHP
+600 
-605 QAWGP
+605 
-610 YGTNVA
+610 
-616 APPGPLP
+616 
-623 TFQEVGVTSAPP
+623 